1 LTGPLKVIKPSEFG
15 REDSLPPL
23 SLLLA
28 GSLSLDDLIAV
39 KQREQVPV
47 QVVFPVA
54 TPREADNLAVL
65 LAALKPLQG
74 RLIDQVWIAF
84 GGGRLGKIK
93 QVAEAFAGVKIF
105 KARERVPPDQ
115 QQAPLGKGAV
125 MRAFLYHLVVAEQV
139 THPRA
144 VVQFIDAD
152 IRPAYFKPRW
162 VVDPVG
168 ALLWFRTLEAAKVVY
183 HRPRGGRLN
192 TMLRALISL
201 CPHPGVQTLKKL
213 VYLLSGEIAGT
224 LKFWTSLPFK
234 SGYGVETMILLSLAL
249 DHLQLRPGTPDLA
262 HLVQVYVG
270 DMDHRHAP
278 LTSTARKKG
287 LDQMAGNVFRTLEEV
302 LRQAGVFKWRPRPI
316 ARPSLSIPLPG
327 SGDKALPEWLE
338 VPLGDQTLPPLKSCP
353 EVQAALSRRGV

>member
-1 LTGPLKVIKPSEFG
+1 MAGPPEVIKPSEFG
-15 REDSLPPL
+15 REASLPPL
-23 SLLLA
+23 GLLLA

-65 LAALKPLQG
+65 LATLKPFQD

-84 GGGRLGKIK
+84 GGTHPGKLR
-93 QVAEAFAGVKIF
+93 QVAEAFAGVRIF
-105 KARERVPPDQ
+105 KAQECLPPDQ

-125 MRAFLYHLVVAEQV
+125 MRAFVHHLIVAEQV

-152 IRPAYFKPRW
+152 IRPAYFKPQW

-168 ALLWFRTLEAAKVVY
+168 AILWFRAVEAAKVVY

-192 TMLRALISL
+192 AMLRSLMAL
-201 CPHPGVQTLKKL
+201 CPHPGVQALKKL

-224 LKFWTSLPFK
+224 LNFWTSLAFQ
-234 SGYGVETMILLSLAL
+234 SGYGVETMILLSFAL
-249 DHLQLRPGTPDLA
+249 DYLQLQPGTPDLA
-262 HLVQVYVG
+262 HLVQVYMG
-270 DMDHRHAP
+270 EMDHRHAP
-278 LTSTARKKG
+278 LTSTPLKKG
-287 LDQMAGNVFRTLEEV
+287 LDQMAGNVFKTLEEV
-302 LRQAGVFKWRPRPI
+302 LSQAGIFKWQPGPLT
-316 ARPSLSIPLPG
+316 RPSLSIPLPG
-327 SGDKALPEWLE
+327 LGDKAAPKWLE

-353 EVQAALSRRGV
+353 EVRAALSRRGK

>member
-1 LTGPLKVIKPSEFG
+1 MTGPPEIIKPSELG
-15 REDSLPPL
+15 RKASLPPL
-23 SLLLA
+23 GLLLA
-28 GSLSLDDLIAV
+28 GSLSLDDLIAI
-39 KQREQVPV
+39 KEKEQVPV

-65 LAALKPLQG
+65 LATLKPLMG

-84 GGGRLGKIK
+84 GGKRLGKIR

-105 KARERVPPDQ
+105 KARDRLPPDQ

-139 THPRA
+139 SHPRA

-152 IRPAYFKPRW
+152 IRPSYFKPQW

-168 ALLWFRTLEAAKVVY
+168 AILYFHTVEAAKVVY

-192 TMLRALISL
+192 AMLRALMAL
-201 CPHPGVQTLKKL
+201 CPHPGVQALKKL
-213 VYLLSGEIAGT
+213 IYLLSGEIAGT
-224 LKFWTSLPFK
+224 LNFWTSLPFQ
-234 SGYGVETMILLSLAL
+234 SGYGVETMILLSFAL

-278 LTSTARKKG
+278 LTSTPLKKG
-287 LDQMAGNVFRTLEEV
+287 LDQMAGNVFKTLEEV
-302 LRQAGVFKWRPRPI
+302 LRQAGVFKWQRRPL
-316 ARPSLSIPLPG
+316 ARPGLSIPLPA
-327 SGDKALPEWLE
+327 SGAKAIPEWLE
-338 VPLGDQTLPPLKSCP
+338 VPLGDQTLPPLRSCP
-353 EVQAALSRRGV
+353 EVKAALSRRGK